1 MTTVQ
6 TTTDDTRRL
15 QYWRAFLERY
25 WEREAGIVGP
35 PPVDLGLGGDW
46 FFRAVVAAAAAGER
60 GEGPLLRLSVDGAS
74 PRTDRARYLP
84 RAEDG
89 SVAGF
94 LARMDGETGGAEW
107 SIGLSRLHRT
117 SFEMWERAAVFTEG
131 LWSALGGFPSGYA
144 DTDIFLGRYVGT
156 RGGIHCDNAANFM
169 FGVAGPKELVVWP
182 PSAGEWLPLHR
193 PDWSAVRHTGQ
204 ALRASTTGMGY
215 FPSRFWHVGSSPDA
229 ASATFN
235 IALFFDG
242 DPVDAVTDAVTAS
255 LAGTPRH
262 PYDQLVRPD
271 GTELPEAL
279 ADLLDRSLARIE
291 RADVADRL
299 LATWLRK
306 LSARGFGHVPDP
318 LDVAPVDHDLP
329 VRLHRFPVV
338 SQRSKGRLL
347 VSANGHLARLPDHP
361 ALPAVL
367 DRLNS
372 GDVATPADLAR
383 EQAGSGG
390 DFADIVDAVLYRL
403 RTWRAIDVLDR
414 DAP

>member
-1 MTTVQ
+1 MTTMQ
-6 TTTDDTRRL
+6 TVGNGNRL
-15 QYWRAFLERY
+15 AYWHAFLKRY
-25 WEREAGIVGP
+25 WEREAGIVGA
-35 PPVDLGLGGDW
+35 PPVDLDLGGDW
-46 FFRAVVAAAAAGER
+46 FFQAVVAAAAAGEK
-60 GEGPLLRLSVDGAS
+60 GEGPLLRLTVAGRS
-74 PRTDRARYLP
+74 PHADRARYLP
-84 RAEDG
+84 RTEDG

-94 LARMDGETGGAEW
+94 LARMDDETGGAEW

-117 SFEMWERAAVFTEG
+117 SFELWERAAVFTEE

-144 DTDIFLGRYVGT
+144 DTDIFLGRYAGT

-169 FGVAGPKELVVWP
+169 FGVAGPKELIVWP
-182 PSAGEWLPLHR
+182 PSDGAWLPLHR
-193 PDWSAVRHTGQ
+193 SDWSSVRHTGQ
-204 ALRASTTGMGY
+204 TLRASTTDMGY

-229 ASATFN
+229 SSATFN

-242 DPVDAVTDAVTAS
+242 DPLDTATAAVAAA
-255 LAGTPRH
+255 LAGTPRP
-262 PYDQLVRPD
+262 PYDQLVRPN
-271 GTELPEAL
+271 GTELPERV
-279 ADLLDRSLARIE
+279 ADLLDHALARID
-291 RADVADRL
+291 RADIADRL

-318 LDVAPVDHDLP
+318 LEVMPVDHDLP

-338 SQRSKGRLL
+338 HQRSKGRLL

-372 GDVATPADLAR
+372 GEIATPADLAR
-383 EQAGSGG
+383 ERPGVAG

-403 RTWRAIDVLDR
+403 RSWRAIDVLDR
-414 DAP
+414 DAR